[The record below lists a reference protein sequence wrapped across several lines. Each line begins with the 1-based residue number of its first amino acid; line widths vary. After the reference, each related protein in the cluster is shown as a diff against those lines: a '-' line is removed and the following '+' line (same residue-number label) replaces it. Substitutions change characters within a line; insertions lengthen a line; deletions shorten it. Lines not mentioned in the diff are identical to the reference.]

1 MTTELNKPIEVNSPR
16 QKDERYI
23 LVSQEMQPQEG
34 GMDLTDLVIAAWKN
48 RVLFIASW
56 VLLATIIFAVM
67 QAFGSTSVSTH
78 IGSGMLAK
86 TPVQTP
92 DGIRDQLSTLFMPVI
107 QQELEAQLQHP
118 VSLTLTAEPIK
129 KGSEYLKVTAKGSG
143 LSKDE
148 LDTCMKSL
156 LQKWLLFQTTEI
168 DKSEKAFKER
178 IALITQEIAT
188 SKVYAD
194 SLLSNPD
201 PIQKSEGSRLLLQSE
216 SKKQQI
222 FDLQLLIQNI
232 MRPIVIT
239 PFNHADSGPGHGIKG
254 VALSAFVGAVLA
266 CGVVFAASI
275 IRTARIRLANG

>member
-1 MTTELNKPIEVNSPR
+1 MTTELNKSIEANSPR
-16 QKDERYI
+16 QNDERYI

-34 GMDLTDLVIAAWKN
+34 GMDLTDLAIVAWKN

-67 QAFGSTSVSTH
+67 QAFGSTSVSTQ
-78 IGSGMLAK
+78 IRSGMLAK
-86 TPVQTP
+86 TPVQTL

-118 VSLTLTAEPIK
+118 VSLTLTAELIK

-178 IALITQEIAT
+178 IALITQEIAR
-188 SKVYAD
+188 SKVYTD

-201 PIQKSEGSRLLLQSE
+201 PMQKSEGSRLLLQSE

-232 MRPIVIT
+232 ERPIVIT
-239 PFNHADSGPGHGIKG
+239 PFNHADSGPGHVIKG
-254 VALSAFVGAVLA
+254 VALSVFGGAFLA
-266 CGVVFAASI
+266 CGVVFVASI
-275 IRTARIRLANG
+275 IRTARTRLANG